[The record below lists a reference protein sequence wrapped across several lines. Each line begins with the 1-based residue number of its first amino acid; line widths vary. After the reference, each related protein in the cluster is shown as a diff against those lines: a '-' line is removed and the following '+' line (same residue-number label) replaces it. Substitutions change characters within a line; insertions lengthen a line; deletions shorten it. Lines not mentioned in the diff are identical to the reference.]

1 MSLIQNILTKHKR
14 DCDSIKDNSLFLEHD
29 MRIVDL
35 DVTTLEGQILYMLDK
50 VATKN
55 AQVSALTM
63 ELDKDKITLRNYLHI
78 YKQTVTAPQVD
89 DLIAAII
96 KDRLLQED
104 DIKLVFDMEGES
116 WTQCIERINERNASK
131 W

>member
-1 MSLIQNILTKHKR
+1 
-14 DCDSIKDNSLFLEHD
+14 

-55 AQVSALTM
+55 AAVTALTM

-89 DLIAAII
+89 DPIAAII
-96 KDRLLQED
+96 KDRLLQAE
-104 DIKLVFDMEGES
+104 DIKLVFDMEEDS
-116 WTQCIERINERNASK
+116 WTQCIQRINERNESK

>member
-1 MSLIQNILTKHKR
+1 
-14 DCDSIKDNSLFLEHD
+14 

-55 AQVSALTM
+55 AQMSALTM
-63 ELDKDKITLRNYLHI
+63 ELDKDKMTLRNYIHI
-78 YKQTVTAPQVD
+78 YKQNVTDPQID

-96 KDRLLQED
+96 KDMLLQEE
-104 DIKLVFDMEGES
+104 DIKFVFDIEGDE
-116 WTQCIERINERNASK
+116 WTRCIERINERNISK

>member
-1 MSLIQNILTKHKR
+1 
-14 DCDSIKDNSLFLEHD
+14 

-55 AQVSALTM
+55 AAVTALTM

-96 KDRLLQED
+96 KDRLLQAE
-104 DIKLVFDMEGES
+104 DIKLVFDMEEDS
-116 WTQCIERINERNASK
+116 WTQCIQRINERNESK

>member
-1 MSLIQNILTKHKR
+1 
-14 DCDSIKDNSLFLEHD
+14 

-35 DVTTLEGQILYMLDK
+35 DVVTLECQILYMLDK

-55 AQVSALTM
+55 AQVSALTRD
-63 ELDKDKITLRNYLHI
+63 LYKHKKTLRNYLHI
-78 YKQTVTAPQVD
+78 YKQTVTSPQVD

-96 KDRLLQED
+96 KDRLLQPE
-104 DIKLVFDMEGES
+104 DIKLVFDMEGDA
-116 WTQCIERINERNASK
+116 WTQCIQRINERNQSK

>member
-1 MSLIQNILTKHKR
+1 
-14 DCDSIKDNSLFLEHD
+14 

-50 VATKN
+50 VASKN

-63 ELDKDKITLRNYLHI
+63 ELDKDKMTLRNYLYI
-78 YKQTVTAPQVD
+78 YKQCVTSPQVD

-96 KDRLLQED
+96 KDMLLQEE

-116 WTQCIERINERNASK
+116 WTQCIQRLNERNNSK

>member
-1 MSLIQNILTKHKR
+1 
-14 DCDSIKDNSLFLEHD
+14 

-55 AQVSALTM
+55 AAVTALTM

-96 KDRLLQED
+96 KDMLLQED
-104 DIKLVFDMEGES
+104 DIKLVFDMDGEK
-116 WTQCIERINERNASK
+116 WIQCIQRINERNESK

>member
-1 MSLIQNILTKHKR
+1 
-14 DCDSIKDNSLFLEHD
+14 

-50 VATKN
+50 LATKN

-78 YKQTVTAPQVD
+78 YKQYVTDPQVD

-96 KDRLLQED
+96 KDMLLQEE
-104 DIKLVFDMEGES
+104 DIKLVFDMEGDS
-116 WTQCIERINERNASK
+116 WIQCIQRINERNESK

>member
-1 MSLIQNILTKHKR
+1 
-14 DCDSIKDNSLFLEHD
+14 

-63 ELDKDKITLRNYLHI
+63 DLYKHKMTLRNYLHI

-96 KDRLLQED
+96 KDRLLQAE
-104 DIKLVFDMEGES
+104 DIKLVFDMEGDA
-116 WTQCIERINERNASK
+116 WTQCIQRINERNQSK

>member
-1 MSLIQNILTKHKR
+1 
-14 DCDSIKDNSLFLEHD
+14 

-55 AQVSALTM
+55 AQMSALTM
-63 ELDKDKITLRNYLHI
+63 ELDKDKMTLRNYIHI
-78 YKQTVTAPQVD
+78 YKQSVTAPQID

-96 KDRLLQED
+96 KDRLLQAE
-104 DIKLVFDMEGES
+104 DIKLVFDMEGDS
-116 WTQCIERINERNASK
+116 WTQCIQRINERNKSK

>member
-1 MSLIQNILTKHKR
+1 
-14 DCDSIKDNSLFLEHD
+14 

-78 YKQTVTAPQVD
+78 YKQTVTSPQVD

-96 KDRLLQED
+96 KDRLLQAE
-104 DIKLVFDMEGES
+104 DIKLVFDMEEDS
-116 WTQCIERINERNASK
+116 WTQCIQRINERNESK

>member
-1 MSLIQNILTKHKR
+1 
-14 DCDSIKDNSLFLEHD
+14 

-55 AQVSALTM
+55 AQMSALTM
-63 ELDKDKITLRNYLHI
+63 ELDKDKMTLRNYIHI
-78 YKQTVTAPQVD
+78 YKQNVTDPQVD

-96 KDRLLQED
+96 KDMLLQDE
-104 DIKLVFDMEGES
+104 DIKFVFDIEGDE
-116 WTQCIERINERNASK
+116 WTRCIQRINERNSSK

>member
-1 MSLIQNILTKHKR
+1 
-14 DCDSIKDNSLFLEHD
+14 

-63 ELDKDKITLRNYLHI
+63 YLYKHIMTLRNYLHI
-78 YKQTVTAPQVD
+78 YKQTVTSPQVD

-96 KDRLLQED
+96 KDRLLQPE
-104 DIKLVFDMEGES
+104 DIKLVFDMEGDA
-116 WTQCIERINERNASK
+116 WTQCIQRINERNQSK

>member
-1 MSLIQNILTKHKR
+1 
-14 DCDSIKDNSLFLEHD
+14 

-55 AQVSALTM
+55 AQMSALTM
-63 ELDKDKITLRNYLHI
+63 ELYKHKMTLRNYLYI
-78 YKQTVTAPQVD
+78 YRQKVTDPQVD

-96 KDRLLQED
+96 KDRLLQAD
-104 DIKLVFDMEGES
+104 DIKLVFDLEGES
-116 WTQCIERINERNASK
+116 WANCIQRINERNNTK
-131 W
+131 

>member
-1 MSLIQNILTKHKR
+1 
-14 DCDSIKDNSLFLEHD
+14 

-63 ELDKDKITLRNYLHI
+63 ELDKNKITLRNYLHI
-78 YKQTVTAPQVD
+78 YRQCVTDPQVD

-116 WTQCIERINERNASK
+116 WVQCIERINERNASK

>member
-1 MSLIQNILTKHKR
+1 
-14 DCDSIKDNSLFLEHD
+14 

-35 DVTTLEGQILYMLDK
+35 DVVTLEGQILYMLDK
-50 VATKN
+50 VSMKN
-55 AQVSALTM
+55 AHVSALTM

-78 YKQTVTAPQVD
+78 YKQCVTSPQVD

-96 KDRLLQED
+96 KDRLLQAE

-116 WTQCIERINERNASK
+116 WAQCIARINERNKSK

>member
-1 MSLIQNILTKHKR
+1 
-14 DCDSIKDNSLFLEHD
+14 

-63 ELDKDKITLRNYLHI
+63 ELYKHKMTLRNYLYI
-78 YKQTVTAPQVD
+78 YRQKVTDPQVD

-96 KDRLLQED
+96 KDRLLQAD
-104 DIKLVFDMEGES
+104 DIKLVFDLEGES
-116 WTQCIERINERNASK
+116 WANCIQRINERNK
-131 W
+131 TK

>member
-1 MSLIQNILTKHKR
+1 
-14 DCDSIKDNSLFLEHD
+14 

-78 YKQTVTAPQVD
+78 YKQTVTPP
-89 DLIAAII
+89 
-96 KDRLLQED
+96 R
-104 DIKLVFDMEGES
+104 S
-116 WTQCIERINERNASK
+116 
-131 W
+131 

>member
-1 MSLIQNILTKHKR
+1 
-14 DCDSIKDNSLFLEHD
+14 

-35 DVTTLEGQILYMLDK
+35 DVTTLEGQILYMLNE
-50 VATKN
+50 VATKS
-55 AQVSALTM
+55 AAVTALTM

-78 YKQTVTAPQVD
+78 YQQIMTVPQVD

-96 KDRLLQED
+96 TDMLLQEE
-104 DIKLVFDMEGES
+104 DIKLVFDMEEDS
-116 WTQCIERINERNASK
+116 WTQCIQRINERNQSK

>member
-1 MSLIQNILTKHKR
+1 
-14 DCDSIKDNSLFLEHD
+14 

-35 DVTTLEGQILYMLDK
+35 DVTTLEAQILYMLDK
-50 VATKN
+50 VAKKN
-55 AQVSALTM
+55 AQMSALTM
-63 ELDKDKITLRNYLHI
+63 ELYKNKITLRNYLHI

-96 KDRLLQED
+96 KDRLLQAE
-104 DIKLVFDMEGES
+104 DIKLVFDMEGDL
-116 WTQCIERINERNASK
+116 WTQCIQRINERNESK

>member
-1 MSLIQNILTKHKR
+1 
-14 DCDSIKDNSLFLEHD
+14 

-78 YKQTVTAPQVD
+78 YKQTVTSPQVD

-96 KDRLLQED
+96 KERLLQAE
-104 DIKLVFDMEGES
+104 DIKLVFDMEEDS
-116 WTQCIERINERNASK
+116 WTQCIQRINERNESK

>member
-1 MSLIQNILTKHKR
+1 
-14 DCDSIKDNSLFLEHD
+14 

-55 AQVSALTM
+55 AAVTALTM
-63 ELDKDKITLRNYLHI
+63 ELDKDKITLRNYLH
-78 YKQTVTAPQVD
+78 KQTVTAPQVD

-96 KDRLLQED
+96 KDMLLQED
-104 DIKLVFDMEGES
+104 DIKLVFDMDGES
-116 WTQCIERINERNASK
+116 WTHCIERINERNESK

>member
-1 MSLIQNILTKHKR
+1 MN
-14 DCDSIKDNSLFLEHD
+14 
-29 MRIVDL
+29 IVDL

-63 ELDKDKITLRNYLHI
+63 TLRNYLHI
-78 YKQTVTAPQVD
+78 YKQTVTSPQVD

-96 KDRLLQED
+96 KDRLLQPE
-104 DIKLVFDMEGES
+104 DIKLVFDMEGDA
-116 WTQCIERINERNASK
+116 WTQCIQRINERNNSK